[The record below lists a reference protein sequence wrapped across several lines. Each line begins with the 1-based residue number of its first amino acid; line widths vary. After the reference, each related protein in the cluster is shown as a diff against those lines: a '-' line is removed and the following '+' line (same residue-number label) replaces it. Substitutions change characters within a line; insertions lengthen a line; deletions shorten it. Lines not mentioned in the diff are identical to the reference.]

1 MTADAWGIDSGYEDA
16 LGNWRDT
23 SEASR
28 KAVLEAMGVDPFH
41 PAPPPQPLVRVMR
54 PGETLSFHRGGDLRL
69 EDGTELSFEKQLPP
83 DLPFGYHSLLPHG
96 AKSPLRLIASPGKC
110 FLPESLKIWG
120 WAVQLYSLRSSKSWG
135 MGDFADLRSMA
146 RWSRRDLGAGTLL
159 INPIGAAGPGTP
171 QNPSPYFPSSRR
183 FRNPL
188 YLRIDDI
195 PGAAEAGRDM
205 EEMRRQGKDL
215 NQKELIDRDSIWAL
229 KMRALELLFSRFP
242 GDPAFEKYCAEEGEA
257 LRQFGVFCS
266 LGERH
271 GNSWRRWP
279 RGLRHPASAAV
290 TRFAKEA
297 EERVRFHKWVQWLLD
312 RQVAAAAREL
322 PAIQDLPIGFD
333 PGGADAWVWQDLL
346 GRDTTV
352 GVPPDEFNTLG
363 QDWGLPPFTP
373 HKLAEAGY
381 EPIRQTI
388 RAALRHG
395 GGLRI
400 DHVMGLFRLYWIP
413 RGLDPSGGAFV
424 RYSAEDL
431 LAVVALE
438 SHRAKALVVG
448 EDLGTVEASMREQLS
463 RHRVLSYRLVW
474 FEKKAPAA
482 FPRLAMAAVTTHD
495 LPTIAGLWSGH
506 DLKKQKELRLNPNEK
521 GTLEI
526 RHRLAKMTGL
536 SPLAPLDEVI
546 ARTHR
551 LLANSP
557 SMILT
562 ATLEDALGVLERP
575 NVPNTTTE
583 RPNWSIPLPASLESI
598 KKHPLVRKVAGF
610 FRGRAAFPA
619 RKSRGLSSARGK
631 SP

>member
-1 MTADAWGIDSGYEDA
+1 MKSTA
-16 LGNWRDT
+16 
-23 SEASR
+23 R
-28 KAVLEAMGVDPFH
+28 KKE
-41 PAPPPQPLVRVMR
+41 
-54 PGETLSFHRGGDLRL
+54 
-69 EDGTELSFEKQLPP
+69 
-83 DLPFGYHSLLPHG
+83 
-96 AKSPLRLIASPGKC
+96 
-110 FLPESLKIWG
+110 
-120 WAVQLYSLRSSKSWG
+120 
-135 MGDFADLRSMA
+135 
-146 RWSRRDLGAGTLL
+146 RR
-159 INPIGAAGPGTP
+159 
-171 QNPSPYFPSSRR
+171 
-183 FRNPL
+183 
-188 YLRIDDI
+188 
-195 PGAAEAGRDM
+195 
-205 EEMRRQGKDL
+205 
-215 NQKELIDRDSIWAL
+215 
-229 KMRALELLFSRFP
+229 
-242 GDPAFEKYCAEEGEA
+242 
-257 LRQFGVFCS
+257 LRQFAVFCA

-290 TRFAKEA
+290 TPF
-297 EERVRFHKWVQWLLD
+297 
-312 RQVAAAAREL
+312 RQGSPRSGCGFISGFNGCSTGRSLPPRENS
-322 PAIQDLPIGFD
+322 PSSRTCPSGSTRAGPTHGS
-333 PGGADAWVWQDLL
+333 
-346 GRDTTV
+346 GRTCSGKIRTV

-373 HKLAEAGY
+373 HKLAAAGY
-381 EPIRQTI
+381 EPFRQTI
-388 RAALRHG
+388 RAVLRHG

-413 RGLDPSGGAFV
+413 RGLDPAGGAFV
-424 RYSAEDL
+424 RYPAEDL

-506 DLKKQKELRLNPNEK
+506 DLEKQKELRLNPNEK

-536 SPLAPLDEVI
+536 SPSAPLDEVI

-551 LLANSP
+551 LLAKSP

-583 RPNWSIPLPASLESI
+583 RPNWSIPLPANLESI
-598 KKHPLVRKVAGF
+598 KRRPLVRKVAGF
-610 FRGRAAFPA
+610 FKGRAALPQ
-619 RKSRGLSSARGK
+619 RRSRRPSSARRAPK
-631 SP
+631 RKAPDPSRRKVWK